1 MALSK
6 ITYTDKET
14 LNPLPSVA
22 DKNKV
27 TDNDMNEIKSVVN
40 SAIDQVEANTI
51 PQQATAPV
59 SPSEND
65 LWIDTDEPGVIN
77 IDSTP
82 STSSTNPIENQAIT
96 NYVNELSSYSSTETI
111 VGTFLGKPL
120 YRKVAYFQNST
131 SVVDAGQFNC
141 NVSNGERMWIESAW
155 YEIAGSN
162 ATIPFGWNLGGTNWL
177 RMSISDYKTGICQ
190 VNASNNFTSATQRD
204 VYIILKYTKSTD

>member
-27 TDNDMNEIKSVVN
+27 TDDDMNEIKSVVN

-96 NYVNELSSYSSTETI
+96 NYVKNLIKIETI
-111 VGTFLGKPL
+111 SI
-120 YRKVAYFQNST
+120 N
-131 SVVDAGQFNC
+131 
-141 NVSNGERMWIESAW
+141 
-155 YEIAGSN
+155 AGSYN
-162 ATIPFGWNLGGTNWL
+162 GVSENYDQIYNLTNIPTG
-177 RMSISDYKTGICQ
+177 YKFAGI
-190 VNASNNFTSATQRD
+190 VGYNMYGNNFTQCVVVQLHKYSDTQIEWGLRCWSSGNTGPITLYVD
-204 VYIILKYTKSTD
+204 VLYIKE